1 MDTRLILQIVL
12 GVIIAMIV
20 VFGALMIVALTG
32 DAETVV
38 VEEVTDT
45 QDDDED
51 ENPWAD
57 QGDAAI
63 ALVENSNVGSDPEV
77 GDQQDWTVGELV
89 ESPDF
94 IDEQLKLGD
103 LQPEGWEVEWWGE
116 TRYGPYFY
124 RVRYGFHDEGVT
136 VGPTW
141 LVNLDTQEVVPKNVS
156 GQVVTDPEAGVESDY
171 YDQSEQVVSA
181 IINHRFTEELNLG
194 GALLMYFGGLAET
207 DEGDRVLGWTVEHSR
222 DQLFNA
228 YFQWTDDGEPIYATF
243 EFDFDERALRPANL
257 QANEIMRVGENF
269 ESTERVDIMPGMY
282 DPDELIEDRRWQG
295 PAREQCSQ
303 PEYRDGCDAI
313 ARILDEAELI
323 ETLEWTLTDHVESV
337 DTFEQCRQPQGGS
350 DPRCRWD
357 ADEQGDRVQ
366 RVHYLYDIG
375 DGQQRISW
383 DVDLDAGIEPVDSVS
398 ELAYRAVHPRN

>member
-32 DAETVV
+32 DADTVV
-38 VEEVTDT
+38 VEEVADT
-45 QDDDED
+45 EDDEED
-51 ENPWAD
+51 ENPWAG

-63 ALVENSNVGSDPEV
+63 ALVENTEVDSDPDDD
-77 GDQQDWTVGELV
+77 DQQAPTVAELV
-89 ESPDF
+89 KSTDF
-94 IDEQLKLGD
+94 VDEPLNLGD
-103 LQPEGWEVEWWGE
+103 LEPEGWDVEWWGE

-124 RVRYGFHDEGVT
+124 RVRYGFRDEGV
-136 VGPTW
+136 VIGPTW
-141 LVNLDTQEVVPKNVS
+141 LVNLDSQEVVPKNVY
-156 GQVVTDPEAGVESDY
+156 GQVVTDYEEGTESEY
-171 YDQSEQVVSA
+171 YDQSDQVVSA

-207 DEGDRVLGWTVEHSR
+207 TEGERVLGWTVEHSR
-222 DQLFNA
+222 DELYNA
-228 YFQWTDDGEPIYATF
+228 YFQWTDQGEPIYATF
-243 EFDFDERALRPANL
+243 EFDFDGRALRPANL
-257 QANEIMRVGENF
+257 QATEIMRVGEGF

-282 DPDELIEDRRWQG
+282 DPDELMEDRRWQG

-303 PEYRDGCDAI
+303 PEYRDGCEAI

-323 ETLEWTLTDHVESV
+323 ETLEWTLTDHVDSV
-337 DTFEQCRQPQGGS
+337 DTFDACRQPEGDS
-350 DPRCRWD
+350 EPRCRWD
-357 ADEQGDRVQ
+357 ADEEDDRIQ

-375 DGQQRISW
+375 DGQQQISW